1 MWKKG
6 LEGVES
12 ALQWIRDGK
21 VRREKIVHTISECH
35 MELYT
40 VVVLMCINMH
50 IRGLHFADNANT
62 TREDA
67 RCSPRDRV
75 AGWIAGSHRDL
86 WLVAATSLPPTRKRL
101 SVKPLPY
108 NSR

>member
-12 ALQWIRDGK
+12 ALQWTHDGK
-21 VRREKIVHTISECH
+21 VRGEEIVHTISECH

-40 VVVLMCINMH
+40 CMCNNMH
-50 IRGLHFADNANT
+50 IRGLHFADNANI
-62 TREDA
+62 TREDP
-67 RCSPRDRV
+67 RCTPRDRV